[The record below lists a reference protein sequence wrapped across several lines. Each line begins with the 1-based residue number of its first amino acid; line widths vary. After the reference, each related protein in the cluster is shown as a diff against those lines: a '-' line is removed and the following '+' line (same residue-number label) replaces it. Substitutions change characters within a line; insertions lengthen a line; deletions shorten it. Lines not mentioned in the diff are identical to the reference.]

1 MYELEKKEPM
11 RQIWKGL
18 GQAKS
23 SSVKVTHNAWQ
34 LFMEA
39 MYDQEPKLLDP
50 RAETGV
56 PPSQPIR
63 IQARV
68 ASQREPGR
76 LKLKILASP
85 EFNINKTC
93 MN

>member
-1 MYELEKKEPM
+1 
-11 RQIWKGL
+11 
-18 GQAKS
+18 
-23 SSVKVTHNAWQ
+23 
-34 LFMEA
+34 MEA

-50 RAETGV
+50 RAETGF

>member
-1 MYELEKKEPM
+1 MYELEKKEPI
-11 RQIWKGL
+11 RISKIWKGL

-50 RAETGV
+50 RAETGF

-68 ASQREPGR
+68 VHPEGAWPA
-76 LKLKILASP
+76 KIEDFSLP
-85 EFNINKTC
+85 WV
-93 MN
+93 

>member
-1 MYELEKKEPM
+1 
-11 RQIWKGL
+11 
-18 GQAKS
+18 
-23 SSVKVTHNAWQ
+23 
-34 LFMEA
+34 MEA

-50 RAETGV
+50 RAETGF
-56 PPSQPIR
+56 PPSQQIR

-68 ASQREPGR
+68 ASRREPGR

-85 EFNINKTC
+85 EFN